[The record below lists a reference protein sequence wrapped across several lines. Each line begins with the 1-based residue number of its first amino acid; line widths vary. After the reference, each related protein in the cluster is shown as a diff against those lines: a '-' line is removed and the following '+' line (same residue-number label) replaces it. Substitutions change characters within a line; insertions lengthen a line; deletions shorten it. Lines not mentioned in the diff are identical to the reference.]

1 MDKGFIKIEIQKLLL
16 KLSKIK
22 SIKYD
27 TLFVDNQKIDSLD
40 LLNLYSLLEKKYKV
54 KFKSSELGKLS
65 SIENIYMVI
74 KKKLNDKKKR

>member
-1 MDKGFIKIEIQKLLL
+1 MDKGSIKIEIQKLLL

-74 KKKLNDKKKR
+74 KKK

>member
-1 MDKGFIKIEIQKLLL
+1 MDKGSIKIEIQKLLL

>member
-1 MDKGFIKIEIQKLLL
+1 MDKGSIKIEIQKLLL

-74 KKKLNDKKKR
+74 KKKLNDKKKI